1 MFQMYNNNQTMN
13 ESAIEL
19 VAYSEQIMNEEQEIA
34 PGIPTQDQVFRQL
47 RMIYQQQQYPEGA
60 YVNML
65 NQLT

>member
-1 MFQMYNNNQTMN
+1 MN

-47 RMIYQQQQYPEGA
+47 RMIYQ
-60 YVNML
+60 
-65 NQLT
+65 